1 MMRVAGNYLGHKK
14 YAHTQWKCM
23 ACPLQ
28 VREDQDHLVH
38 CRGYVDML
46 AGKDMDVD
54 SEVVEFYKLV
64 MAQRLERG
72 WD

>member
-1 MMRVAGNYLGHKK
+1 
-14 YAHTQWKCM
+14 M
-23 ACPLQ
+23 ACSLQ

-38 CRGYVDML
+38 RSGYVHML

-64 MAQRLERG
+64 MARREERD